1 MQTHQACFT
10 LTFGLQIF
18 IQEIF
23 KDVIIFKIIT
33 TMKLNYGIVLSNYFS
48 IALNASV
55 MFTHRLCSHRL
66 GWYTS
71 RF

>member
-23 KDVIIFKIIT
+23 KDVIIFKFIRA
-33 TMKLNYGIVLSNYFS
+33 MKLHYGIIL
-48 IALNASV
+48 
-55 MFTHRLCSHRL
+55 
-66 GWYTS
+66 
-71 RF
+71 